1 MDPQKNPFDRFSTN
15 FKQSEEAQR
24 LFTKNVV
31 EKFWKKI
38 DELVDVDALVYS
50 IISDLEFADYLK
62 YDEDDTD
69 DKDGLR
75 NMVLMRLGYT
85 DYYD

>member
-1 MDPQKNPFDRFSTN
+1 MDPQKNSFDRRSTN
-15 FKQSEEAQR
+15 FYKSEEAQR

-38 DELVDVDALVYS
+38 DELVDVDALVYD

-69 DKDGLR
+69 DKDSLR
-75 NMVLMRLGYT
+75 DMVLMRLGYK
-85 DYYD
+85 DDD